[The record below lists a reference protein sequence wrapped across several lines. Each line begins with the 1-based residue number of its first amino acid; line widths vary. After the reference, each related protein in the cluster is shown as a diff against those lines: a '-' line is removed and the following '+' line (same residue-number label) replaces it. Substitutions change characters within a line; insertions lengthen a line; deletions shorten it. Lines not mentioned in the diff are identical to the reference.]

1 MSNQETVDI
10 VIIGSGVGGATTAA
24 ALAPTG
30 ARILVLE
37 RGARLRDSEAAR
49 DARAIFQRGHFRPN
63 ETWLDGEGQPFN
75 PGNYY
80 YVGGNSKLYGAVL
93 IRYRAEDFAPISY
106 REGTTPGWPFGYD
119 ELEPWYT
126 RAEKLYRVRGALG
139 TDRTEP
145 RHSEPYPFPPVPDEP
160 AIAKV
165 RDRMKRAGLH
175 PFPLPLGTWRAA

>member
-63 ETWLDGEGQPFN
+63 ETWLDGERQPFN

-80 YVGGNSKLYGAVL
+80 YVGGNTKLYGAVL
-93 IRYRAEDFAPISY
+93 IRYRAEDFRPIRY
-106 REGTTPGWPFGYD
+106 AEGATPGWPFAYE
-119 ELEPWYT
+119 ELEPWYG
-126 RAEKLYRVRGALG
+126 RAEALYQARGRLG
-139 TDRTEP
+139 DDPSEP
-145 RHSEPYPFPPVPDEP
+145 SHSTPYPFPPVPDEP
-160 AIAKV
+160 AIAAV
-165 RDRMKRAGLH
+165 RERLKRVGLH
-175 PFPLPLGTWRAA
+175 PF

>member
-63 ETWLDGEGQPFN
+63 EAWLDGEGQPFN

-126 RAEKLYRVRGALG
+126 RAEKALQGARSTGYRSH
-139 TDRTEP
+139 RTSP
-145 RHSEPYPFPPVPDEP
+145 LRTLSLPSSSRR
-160 AIAKV
+160 A
-165 RDRMKRAGLH
+165 RDRKGSRSDEARRTSSVS
-175 PFPLPLGTWRAA
+175 PAARRGH